1 MSNDSENKRVVFVSL
16 KPSTDDEGNNSNS
29 SSSSLNP
36 RTRRKR
42 ALGVDPSTTSF
53 AEFKS
58 QVANRLQ
65 LKFGIKAIRH
75 KGSGMLVKSVG
86 DLLDI
91 EDLEVEEF
99 REEEVQANG
108 GYGSTQSMTMT
119 MNKRDESNKNAS
131 TSRSIDQNANIN
143 NNNNNGKD
151 GDDDAEKYKRRTSM
165 ATRQMQKV
173 LPYAYSKKLNP
184 AGAGNNEGLDDSYED
199 EETLLA
205 AQVGKKKRK
214 NFSGN
219 SSSGGKKSWFSDPRA
234 IVVTVSLIS
243 CLLTMILLYQRVSL
257 LESEIDSARNAGVL
271 KTDGGNT
278 KKESRTRMAIEKIE
292 KAALEAEEAGE
303 MYVPEA

>member
-1 MSNDSENKRVVFVSL
+1 MSHQDNKRVVFVSL
-16 KPSTDDEGNNSNS
+16 KAPS
-29 SSSSLNP
+29 SSSETEANTNSNLNP

-42 ALGVDPSTTSF
+42 ALGVDPLTTSF
-53 AEFKS
+53 AEFKT

-65 LKFGIKAIRH
+65 LKFGIKSIRH
-75 KGSGMLVKSVG
+75 KGSGMLVKSVE

-99 REEEVQANG
+99 REEEVQTANG
-108 GYGSTQSMTMT
+108 GYGSTAQTISTSGGLN
-119 MNKRDESNKNAS
+119 NKRDESNN
-131 TSRSIDQNANIN
+131 NANN
-143 NNNNNGKD
+143 SSNDKD

-173 LPYAYSKKLNP
+173 LPNAYSKKLNP
-184 AGAGNNEGLDDSYED
+184 AGSGNNEGLDDSYED

-205 AQVGKKKRK
+205 ASAGKKKRK
-214 NFSGN
+214 NFSGS

-234 IVVTVSLIS
+234 IVVAVSLIS
-243 CLLTMILLYQRVSL
+243 CLLTMVLLYQRVSM

-271 KTDGGNT
+271 KTDGMK